1 MQKLID
7 YLKKDL
13 KMLTLKTWEEVR
25 AAYMERAVGRLKND
39 WQSPAYSSSIANEA
53 GRRQGKIV
61 ANINDYTRDQH
72 DLSADYEARFAREY
86 LPSIGLVKPSAYVT
100 GSGMAALTT
109 AIFALQRVYGSSI
122 TVMVGRHCYYQN
134 IERIMGIFENVI
146 LFDETNQS
154 EWEELILVKKPRAI
168 FVDTMCNE
176 SNLTVPPIKF
186 MSDYVKRVARDKT
199 YLVIDNSMLATGYPW
214 KDILKLNRGKLEIV
228 GWESLNKYYQFG
240 MDRVTGGV
248 VWGTGKVGQQLFS
261 ARMHAGTIMSDFAVS
276 MLPTPNKK
284 IMKIYL
290 ERIERNRRLTKV
302 LLGQMAREA
311 VSTYPFGGAQLVID
325 VPGRH
330 GYGYYLALTNK
341 IVLRARKLGVQMSA
355 GTSFGMP
362 HSRIYLTARKTGYA
376 QMFIRIS
383 VGIEEEREI
392 VCIAE
397 AIKAELG
404 V

>member
-1 MQKLID
+1 M
-7 YLKKDL
+7 
-13 KMLTLKTWEEVR
+13 R
-25 AAYMERAVGRLKND
+25 
-39 WQSPAYSSSIANEA
+39 SEA
-53 GRRQGKIV
+53 GRRESRIT

-72 DLSADYEARFAREY
+72 DLSARYELSFAREY
-86 LPSIGLVKPSAYVT
+86 LPIVGLIKPSVYIT
-100 GSGMAALTT
+100 SSGMAALST

-122 TVMVGRHCYYQN
+122 TVMVGRHSYYQN
-134 IERIMGIFENVI
+134 IERIMGSFENVI
-146 LFDETNQS
+146 LFDETIQS
-154 EWEELILVKKPRAI
+154 EWEELILVKKPKAI

-176 SNLTVPPIKF
+176 SNLTVPPIRL
-186 MSDYVKRVARDKT
+186 MSDYLKRSARDKT

-214 KDILKLNRGKLEIV
+214 KDILKLNRGKLEII

-261 ARMHAGTIMSDFAVS
+261 ARMHAGTIMSDFAVT
-276 MLPTPNKK
+276 MMPTPNRK

-290 ERIERNRRLTKV
+290 ERIERNRRLMKE

-311 VSTYPFGGAQLVID
+311 ASPYSFGGAQLVID
-325 VPGRH
+325 VPGQH
-330 GYGYYLALTNK
+330 GYGYYLSLTKK

-376 QMFIRIS
+376 QMFLRLS
-383 VGIEEEREI
+383 VGAEDEGEI
-392 VCIAE
+392 KLVAE
-397 AIKAELG
+397 AIKAAI
-404 V
+404 